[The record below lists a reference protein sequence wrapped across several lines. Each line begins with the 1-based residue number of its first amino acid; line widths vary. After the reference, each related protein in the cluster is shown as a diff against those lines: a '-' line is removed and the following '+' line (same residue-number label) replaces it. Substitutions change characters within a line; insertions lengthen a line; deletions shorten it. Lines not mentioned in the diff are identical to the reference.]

1 MSFYFKDA
9 RRQTTHFFGILK
21 FVLLSQLFGLQDLTI
36 YFSQTAVG
44 EERELIW
51 FLAETMTRQDVVKSV
66 LKKEN

>member
-1 MSFYFKDA
+1 MSFYFKHA

-44 EERELIW
+44 EEREGS
-51 FLAETMTRQDVVKSV
+51 LAETMTRQDVVKSV
-66 LKKEN
+66 LKKES

>member
-1 MSFYFKDA
+1 MSFYFKHA
-9 RRQTTHFFGILK
+9 RCQTTHFLGILK

-51 FLAETMTRQDVVKSV
+51 SLAETMTRQDVVKSV
-66 LKKEN
+66 LKKES